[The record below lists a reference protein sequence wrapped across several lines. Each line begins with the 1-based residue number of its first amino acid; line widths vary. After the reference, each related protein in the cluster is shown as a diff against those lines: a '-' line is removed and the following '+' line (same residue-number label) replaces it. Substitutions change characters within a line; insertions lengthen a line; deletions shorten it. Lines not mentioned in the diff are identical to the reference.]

1 MEHARQGTTPVT
13 PARRFVETIGGFGL
27 SGTRV
32 RVILALAAP
41 VILGMLTQ
49 TAVNL
54 VDTAMVGRLPTAVSV
69 PGQAALGI
77 SLPIFWAIGG
87 FLSSIQVGTQAIV
100 ARRYGEGQKDL
111 AGRALMNSLGIA
123 VLTSVILSG
132 VAIWA
137 VPYIFPFFHSD
148 PEVIR
153 WGVPYLQLRLVG
165 LLSMVATASVQGF
178 FDGVGKTYVHMVAAI
193 VMNLLNIF
201 GNWVFIFGHLG
212 APRLQVTGAG
222 LASTISTYVGLA
234 IMIAW
239 TLHRRTQR
247 DYRPYRVRNVN
258 GRLPWDIL
266 PLGIP
271 SGIATVGM
279 MAGFLLFMKIV
290 GRLDMQ
296 AGHGAVFAAAT
307 KDVIDI
313 MSVTFMSAMAFGT
326 GTATLVGQALG
337 RGKARRAELFGWESV
352 KLGVYFF
359 GILGVLTA
367 LFPDVFLAIFTKDVV
382 VIDAARPVMRL
393 LGMFEWAIGGAMILM
408 QAMFG
413 AGDAKFVGFVTLALN
428 FAALVPLAW
437 LFGVAFGIGL
447 MGMWIALIVYVL
459 LVAGI
464 LGYKFYEGRWKH
476 LEV

>member
-1 MEHARQGTTPVT
+1 MEHARQGTAALT
-13 PARRFVETIGGFGL
+13 PAQRFLETIGGFGI
-27 SGTRV
+27 SGARA
-32 RVILALAAP
+32 RVILGLAAP

-54 VDTAMVGRLPTAVSV
+54 VDTAMVGRLPSNVSV

-100 ARRYGEGQKDL
+100 ARRYGEGQRDL
-111 AGRALMNSLGIA
+111 AGRALMNSLGVA
-123 VLTSVILSG
+123 MVTSVILSA

-165 LLSMVATASVQGF
+165 LLSMVATASAKGF
-178 FDGVGKTYVHMVAAI
+178 FDGIGRTYVHMIAAI
-193 VMNLLNIF
+193 VMNVLNIF

-212 APRLQVTGAG
+212 APKLMVTGAG
-222 LASTISTYVGLA
+222 LASTLSTYVGLA
-234 IMIAW
+234 IMVAW
-239 TLHRRTQR
+239 TLLRTTRRE
-247 DYRPYRVRNVN
+247 YRPYQARNLN
-258 GRLPWDIL
+258 GRVVWDIVR
-266 PLGIP
+266 LGIP
-271 SGIATVGM
+271 SGVATVAM
-279 MAGFLLFMKIV
+279 MAGFLMFLKIV
-290 GRLDMQ
+290 ARLDVE
-296 AGHGAVFAAAT
+296 AGHGAIYTAAA
-307 KDVIDI
+307 KVVIDI
-313 MSVTFMSAMAFGT
+313 LSITFMSCMAFGT
-326 GTATLVGQALG
+326 ATATMVGQSLG
-337 RGKARRAELFGWESV
+337 RGKLRRAELYGWESV
-352 KLGVYFF
+352 KLAVYFF
-359 GILGVLTA
+359 GAVGVFTA
-367 LFPDVFLAIFTKDVV
+367 LFPDLFLEIFTKDTV

-413 AGDAKFVGFVTLALN
+413 AGGAKLVGFVTLALN
-428 FAALVPLAW
+428 FGALVPLAW
-437 LFGVAFGIGL
+437 LLGVALGIGL
-447 MGMWIALIVYVL
+447 MGMWLALVIYVS
-459 LVAGI
+459 LVAII